1 MDLILT
7 LSATSSPKLGLVSFI
22 FILFGAVVLIGV
34 LGGRGAFFPLGF
46 KSDNRTL

>member
-22 FILFGAVVLIGV
+22 FILSGVVVLIEV
-34 LGGRGAFFPLGF
+34 LGGRGVILSFGL
-46 KSDNRTL
+46 